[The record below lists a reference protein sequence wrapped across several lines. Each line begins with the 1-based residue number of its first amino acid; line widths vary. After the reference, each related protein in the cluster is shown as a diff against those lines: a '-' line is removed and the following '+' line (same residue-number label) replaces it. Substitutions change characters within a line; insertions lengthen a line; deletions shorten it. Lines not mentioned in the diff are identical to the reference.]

1 MSRRI
6 AFGIGGGISSAA
18 LFAIGLLTGALG
30 PAWAEPACT
39 LDRAVSTT
47 IDDKPFITNGYGSR
61 WNHETNRVAFMAP
74 RQTGYYGIFTMSPD
88 GSGRRAF
95 DPPGVPEKHRGMVYW
110 RPDGRYLLFAAQ
122 KADWN
127 GGKAF
132 GIPGFGALPGFGVHD
147 DIWLATADG
156 AKAWRLTDE
165 PNVETEGELMPIF
178 SPDGKRIAWSSRQP
192 DKTYVLKIA
201 DLALAPKPHLE
212 NVKSYLPGGAVYYE
226 PGSFS
231 SDGASLIYTS
241 DQDLHS
247 FWRSQ
252 IHKLDLATGK
262 SWRLTVGNAYNEHP
276 TVVKTPTGD
285 WIVYMSTKGVDR
297 FPRRLMLGTDWWA
310 MRLDGSGAKRLTRMN
325 VNTADNP
332 QNAHDMRVATTVAP
346 GPSGAFVLGDMQDSL
361 VRQTGLVK
369 IVRFVCE

>member
-241 DQDLHS
+241 DQDFAQLLAQPDS
-247 FWRSQ
+247 QARSGDRQ
-252 IHKLDLATGK
+252 ELAAHRRQRLQRASDRREDADGRLDRVHEHQGRRPFPAAPHARD
-262 SWRLTVGNAYNEHP
+262 RLVGDA
-276 TVVKTPTGD
+276 
-285 WIVYMSTKGVDR
+285 S
-297 FPRRLMLGTDWWA
+297 RRLRRQA
-310 MRLDGSGAKRLTRMN
+310 
-325 VNTADNP
+325 ADANE
-332 QNAHDMRVATTVAP
+332 
-346 GPSGAFVLGDMQDSL
+346 
-361 VRQTGLVK
+361 RQHRG
-369 IVRFVCE
+369 